1 LKYPVIIQPLPLEE
15 GGGFDA
21 TVPDLL
27 GSMSE
32 ATTPEEALT
41 KVQDA
46 VSRGL
51 TRLMTWGGMW
61 QRRKR
66 SWQWQARRSA

>member
-1 LKYPVIIQPLPLEE
+1 MVQPLPLQE

-32 ATTPEEALT
+32 AKTPEEALT
-41 KVQDA
+41 NVQDA

-51 TRLMTWGGMW
+51 PRLVTGGGM
-61 QRRKR
+61 
-66 SWQWQARRSA
+66 